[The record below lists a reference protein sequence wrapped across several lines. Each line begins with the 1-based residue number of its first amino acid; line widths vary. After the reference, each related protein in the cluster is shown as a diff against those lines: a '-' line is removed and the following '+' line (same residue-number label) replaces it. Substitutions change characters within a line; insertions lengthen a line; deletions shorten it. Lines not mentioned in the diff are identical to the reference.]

1 MTRTKLRRES
11 RRMRFEESH
20 GGWEERRLTREE
32 AARLPGACARTFR
45 RYVDRYEEDGLDG
58 LLDRRLSQVS
68 ARRPRPMRFRGPRCF
83 TASGMT
89 EGTSCVSTVTIVAN
103 MRETELNQGQDR
115 PSACGPGVDGSGTR
129 QASPPPRAIAASGD
143 GSTHEWVPGQYWD
156 LIITLEDLTLEH
168 DSMFFVE
175 EEGTAPSIRAMA
187 EVFAEWGLPSS
198 LYADRGSHCW
208 HTPEAGGKVDRC
220 NLTRFGRAMTSSG
233 WT

>member
-1 MTRTKLRRES
+1 MICPQLSHMICPQLSHMICPVFRAPRRCPMTRTKLRRES

-103 MRETELNQGQDR
+103 MRGSGAKPGSR
-115 PSACGPGVDGSGTR
+115 PSFSVRTWCRRLRDP
-129 QASPPPRAIAASGD
+129 ASIAAATRNRRVGGWFD
-143 GSTHEWVPGQYWD
+143 PRVGS
-156 LIITLEDLTLEH
+156 
-168 DSMFFVE
+168 
-175 EEGTAPSIRAMA
+175 RAVLGPHHHA
-187 EVFAEWGLPSS
+187 RRS
-198 LYADRGSHCW
+198 D
-208 HTPEAGGKVDRC
+208 
-220 NLTRFGRAMTSSG
+220 TRA
-233 WT
+233 